1 MSGTR
6 ANLHRTGESIGMT
19 VPPSEKVYVLEIGG
33 APILAFAATSHREA
47 QSLLR
52 EEWLKSD
59 LRDIRVGG
67 KPVWDG
73 ATKLTIRHAGVEE
86 AERYAVGA
94 KAAPDDEDDLTLVYL
109 VERDG

>member
-1 MSGTR
+1 
-6 ANLHRTGESIGMT
+6 MT
-19 VPPSEKVYVLEIGG
+19 VPPSEKVYVIEADGVV
-33 APILAFAATSHREA
+33 ILAFAATSHREA

-59 LRDIRVGG
+59 LRALRVGG

-73 ATKLTIRHAGVEE
+73 ATKLAIRHAGVEE
-86 AERYAVGA
+86 AERYAAGA
-94 KAAPDDEDDLTLVYL
+94 KAAPDDDSDDLALVYL

>member
-1 MSGTR
+1 MRPRES
-6 ANLHRTGESIGMT
+6 AASEPGESIVMT
-19 VPPSEKVYVLEIGG
+19 VPPSEKVYVIESGG
-33 APILAFAATSHREA
+33 VVILAFAATSHREA

-73 ATKLTIRHAGVEE
+73 VTKLTIRHAGMEE
-86 AERYAVGA
+86 AERYAAGT
-94 KAAPDDEDDLTLVYL
+94 KAAPDEDDDLQLVYL
-109 VERDG
+109 VARDG

>member
-1 MSGTR
+1 
-6 ANLHRTGESIGMT
+6 MT
-19 VPPSEKVYVLEIGG
+19 IPQSEKVYVIESGG
-33 APILAFAATSHREA
+33 VVILAFAATSHREA

-59 LRDIRVGG
+59 LREVRVGG

-86 AERYAVGA
+86 AERYAAGA
-94 KAAPDDEDDLTLVYL
+94 KGAPDDDDDLTLVYL
-109 VERDG
+109 VEQDG

>member
-1 MSGTR
+1 
-6 ANLHRTGESIGMT
+6 MT
-19 VPPSEKVYVLEIGG
+19 VPPSEKVYVIESNGV
-33 APILAFAATSHREA
+33 PILAFAATSHREA

-59 LRDIRVGG
+59 LRKLRTGG

-73 ATKLTIRHAGVEE
+73 TVKLTIRHAGVEE
-86 AERYAVGA
+86 AERYAAGA
-94 KAAPDDEDDLTLVYL
+94 KAAPEDEDDLTLVYL

>member
-1 MSGTR
+1 
-6 ANLHRTGESIGMT
+6 MT

>member
-1 MSGTR
+1 MRPRESAAGPP
-6 ANLHRTGESIGMT
+6 GESIVMT
-19 VPPSEKVYVLEIGG
+19 VPPSEKVYVIESGG
-33 APILAFAATSHREA
+33 IVILAFAATSHREA

-59 LRDIRVGG
+59 LRALRAGG

-86 AERYAVGA
+86 AERYSAGA
-94 KAAPDDEDDLTLVYL
+94 KASPDDSDDLALVYL
-109 VERDG
+109 VEPDG

>member
-1 MSGTR
+1 
-6 ANLHRTGESIGMT
+6 MT
-19 VPPSEKVYVLEIGG
+19 IPPSEKVYVLESGG
-33 APILAFAATSHREA
+33 VPVLAFAAASHREA

-73 ATKLTIRHAGVEE
+73 AVKLTVRHAGVDE
-86 AERYAVGA
+86 AERYAAGA
-94 KAAPDDEDDLTLVYL
+94 TGTPDEPDDLHLVYL